1 MYNLNEALVS
11 GRIRKEDVS
20 GAGPGVSSAPGSS
33 QKSHF
38 MGFQGW
44 GQALPSVTTGRDYL
58 GPAPRTL
65 CNDIYVCL
73 IPVQK
78 ELEI

>member
-1 MYNLNEALVS
+1 
-11 GRIRKEDVS
+11 
-20 GAGPGVSSAPGSS
+20 
-33 QKSHF
+33 

-58 GPAPRTL
+58 GPAPWTL